1 MKLFYSSLFSLLLC
15 VSAFATTW
23 NVTVTNFSF
32 SPSQVNAVV
41 GDVIR
46 FNWQLGSHTTT
57 CGSGLP
63 GTSLPAGANEWD
75 AAISLGNPTFSY
87 TLTVAGNY
95 LYGCSPH
102 FAFGMQGTIIVS
114 GTLPVALGMFNAGN
128 SNNNNSVALSWK
140 TLTESNVDHFSIR
153 RSTDGSNFKEIGKIT
168 AAGNSSSPL
177 LYRFTD
183 DNLGSQYKYIYYELV
198 TVDIDQKESFSEIK
212 VVRNFR
218 VADKLIVAL
227 SPNPITRPGQVQIQ
241 FNGDAKGF
249 MEIRV
254 FSINGKLMLK
264 DKVAAF
270 YGLNNTH
277 LHVCDLPKGT
287 YTLQFE
293 LDKKKEI
300 RKIAVL

>member
-1 MKLFYSSLFSLLLC
+1 MKILYTLFFTLLFSINC
-15 VSAFATTW
+15 FATQW
-23 NVTVTNFSF
+23 DITVSNFSF

-57 CGSGLP
+57 CGSALP

-75 AAISLGNPTFSY
+75 EPMNAGNTSFSY
-87 TLTVAGNY
+87 TVTAVGTY
-95 LYGCSPH
+95 VYGCVPH
-102 FAFGMQGTIIVS
+102 FAFNMKGTIIVS
-114 GTLPVALGMFNAGN
+114 GTVPVALGMFNAGN
-128 SNNNNSVALSWK
+128 SNNNNAVALTWK
-140 TLTESNVDHFSIR
+140 TFTESNTDHFSVR
-153 RSTDGSNFKEIGKIT
+153 RSTDGNNFHEIAKVA
-168 AAGNSSSPL
+168 AAGNSSTPQT
-177 LYRFTD
+177 YQFTD
-183 DNLGSQYKYIYYELV
+183 NNLGSQYKYIYYELV
-198 TVDIDQKESFSEIK
+198 TVDMDQRQSFSEIK
-212 VVRNFR
+212 MVRNFR
-218 VADKLIVAL
+218 VTDKLIVAL

-241 FNGDAKGF
+241 FNGETKGF
-249 MEIRV
+249 MNIKV
-254 FSINGKLMLK
+254 FDINGKLMLK